1 MANLL
6 KEHVQVN
13 ISSNIYLYLS
23 THIYTGPAGGQLPL
37 PRAARAAHHHRDAQ
51 PARHL
56 RRLGCP
62 GQLPS
67 DLDTRA
73 AKKPS
78 AKFSQCQ
85 RNFHK
90 TLRIYSNQPIHMIL
104 VAGTQFL
111 IYLLWGSACF
121 T

>member
-23 THIYTGPAGGQLPL
+23 PHIYTGPAGGELPL

-56 RRLGCP
+56 SRLGCP

-67 DLDTRA
+67 DLQSVSKKMVFSGKTDITTFKLIQN
-73 AKKPS
+73 AKVGGVLENS
-78 AKFSQCQ
+78 
-85 RNFHK
+85 
-90 TLRIYSNQPIHMIL
+90 
-104 VAGTQFL
+104 G
-111 IYLLWGSACF
+111 YLLLDGH
-121 T
+121 